1 MKILRQ
7 LMKLCKLHKRLWN
20 LKSKWH
26 KNLMKRIN
34 NSSKTKLEYIK
45 YGHLKKYC
53 FFYLISLI
61 NNYIATIEN
70 AFDKEHLKL
79 LISIIN
85 SFIISKYI
93 FTNSSPN

>member
-1 MKILRQ
+1 MIVDDNLPKLDLSMQFLRR
-7 LMKLCKLHKRLWN
+7 MRN
-20 LKSKWH
+20 DIIGSEE
-26 KNLMKRIN
+26 N
-34 NSSKTKLEYIK
+34 KLEYIK